1 MKIRQIGIF
10 LTAILCMVL
19 GAGLYIMFRQETIFV
34 NLLNI
39 SVLSCNLRPTYLILY
54 CLPDGLWFLALLI
67 IQYSLFQRRNKISKV
82 LLCFAVAL
90 PFVLEC
96 MQALGW
102 FWGTFD
108 WYDILTYCVTLIIFI
123 ICVRNPFFSLA
134 HK

>member
-1 MKIRQIGIF
+1 MKKQQTGIF
-10 LTAILCMVL
+10 FAAILCLLV
-19 GAGLYIMFRQETIFV
+19 GVGLYVFFRPDALFV
-34 NLLNI
+34 TMLNI
-39 SVLSCNLRPTYLILY
+39 PTPSCSLTPHYFILY
-54 CLPDGLWFLALLI
+54 CLPDGLWYFALLI
-67 IQYSLFQRRNKISKV
+67 LQYSLLQKNKMSK
-82 LLCFAVAL
+82 LLLYFAVAL

-108 WYDILTYCVTLIIFI
+108 WYDILTYSITLIVFI